1 MVDLTKRPFYLSMK
15 QINWVEKTLNQMSEV
30 EKLEQ
35 LFIDLVNTNDKTTI
49 DNLCKTRRF
58 GGVRYGNRPA
68 KMILEQNNFLQ
79 AASKIPLLIACN
91 AESGGSGAAAGG
103 TEVGNGIKIGAT
115 GDYNYAYQLGYISG
129 MEGKAIGCNMTFA
142 PVADINMN
150 FHNPIISLRS
160 FGSSKELVKRCGI
173 EYLKGAH
180 KAGIACAA
188 KHFPGDGV
196 DERDQHLSYSV
207 NSLSID
213 EWDNTFGD
221 VYKGLIEED
230 LDAIMI
236 GHIMLPSYQ
245 KYFNPNMS
253 DSDWLPATLSK
264 EIVTNLLRDKLGFN
278 GLVLTDA
285 SHMVGLTGIM
295 KREDIIP
302 TAINAGCDMIL
313 FYNDFEEDLSY
324 AKKALENNVIS
335 LERLND
341 AVRRILGLK
350 AHLALNE
357 SNNQLTDASLSGF
370 AKEEYLNV
378 AKEISAKA
386 ITLVKNN
393 QQGLL
398 PITTQKYHRILLVSQ
413 ESTNL
418 LSKFSNSLSKEKNY
432 AEVFK
437 ELLEAEGFEVE
448 IFESLE
454 RKLEGASKEELFKI
468 MNNLYSQK
476 TSIASVKEKYDLI
489 IHLANVGGNGTV
501 QRLNW
506 AFTKGSLDVPW
517 YSHEL
522 PVIFISLACP
532 FHLFDV
538 PEVQTYIN
546 AYDKQPHTL
555 ASIVRKLTGKESFL
569 GKSPVDAFCGR
580 NELKL

>member
-1 MVDLTKRPFYLSMK
+1 MEEEQLDDAIKNIENYFFGTGD
-15 QINWVEKTLNQMSEV
+15 NCG
-30 EKLEQ
+30 EQ
-35 LFIDLVNTNDKTTI
+35 LFIDLINTNDKNVI
-49 DNLCKTRRF
+49 ENLCSTRRF
-58 GGVRYGNRPA
+58 GGTRYGNRPA
-68 KMILEQNNFLQ
+68 KLILEQNNYLQ

-91 AESGGSGAAAGG
+91 AESGGNGAAVGG

-115 GDYNYAYQLGYISG
+115 GDYHYAYQLGYISG
-129 MEGKAIGCNMTFA
+129 MEAKSVGCNITFA
-142 PVADINMN
+142 PVVDINMN

-160 FGSSKELVKRCGI
+160 FGSDKELVAKCGI

-180 KAGIACAA
+180 NAGIACTA

-207 NSLSID
+207 NSLSVK
-213 EWDNTFGD
+213 EWDKTFGY
-221 VYKGLIEED
+221 VYKSLIEED
-230 LDAIMI
+230 LDAVMV

-278 GLVLTDA
+278 GVVITDA

-302 TAINAGCDMIL
+302 TAINAGCDMFL
-313 FYNDFEEDLSY
+313 FYNDFEEDLAY
-324 AKKALENNVIS
+324 AKKAVKNNFIS
-335 LERLND
+335 LQRLDD

-350 AHLALNE
+350 AHLSLNE
-357 SNNQLTDASLSGF
+357 SDNQTKEDSLSNF
-370 AKEEYLNV
+370 SKPEYLEI
-378 AKEISAKA
+378 AKEISSKS

-393 QQGLL
+393 QPDVL
-398 PITTQKYHRILLVSQ
+398 PLSNQKYHKILLVPQ

-418 LSKFSNSLSKEKNY
+418 LSKFTNSLSKDKSY
-432 AEVFK
+432 IDLFK
-437 ELLEAEGFEVE
+437 ELLETDGFEVE
-448 IFESLE
+448 VFESLE
-454 RKLEGASKEELFKI
+454 RKLDGASKDELFKI
-468 MNNLYSQK
+468 MNNLYTQK
-476 TSIASVKEKYDLI
+476 TSIASIKEKYDLI

-546 AYDKQPHTL
+546 AYDKQHHTL
-555 ASIVRKLTGKESFL
+555 AAIVRKLTGKEEFT
-569 GKSPVDAFCGR
+569 GISPVDAFCGR